1 MSNIAIQG
9 AATGT
14 GVFTL
19 ASPATNTNRTLTL
32 PDEAGTVLTTA
43 SSLTAGN
50 LTGSVPTSAMPA
62 GSVLQV
68 VSVNKTNSFS
78 TSSSSDQDTSL
89 GASITPSSASSK
101 ILIIATTMLRA
112 AGGQCFVY
120 QKLWRGAVSS
130 GTLLHNGYPIVG
142 SLSNSDV
149 RGVGAI
155 QYLDSPATTSSV
167 TYRISINS
175 AYATT
180 VYISATTSP
189 STITLMEIAG

>member
-1 MSNIAIQG
+1 MSKIALSPN
-9 AATGT
+9 ASGT
-14 GVFTL
+14 GVFTI
-19 ASPATNTNRTLTL
+19 ASPSGNTDRTLTL
-32 PDEAGTVLTTA
+32 PDEAGTIDTLQR
-43 SSLTAGN
+43 AGN
-50 LTGSVPTSAMPA
+50 
-62 GSVLQV
+62 VLQV
-68 VSVNKTNSFS
+68 VSVNKTNEFS

-142 SLSNSDV
+142 SLSDSDV

-175 AYATT
+175 AYASTA
-180 VYISATTSP
+180 YINSTTSP